1 MFIKISLHVVAL
13 RVGRESRD
21 MMLLTSNFKK
31 EEVRL
36 STGSKKGS
44 GWTGNVRGE
53 LSLGKVTEG
62 KGRSKYETENT
73 C

>member
-13 RVGRESRD
+13 GVGRESRD

-36 STGSKKGS
+36 STRSKKGS
-44 GWTGNVRGE
+44 SWTGNVRGE

-62 KGRSKYETENT
+62 KGRSK
-73 C
+73 